1 VSVTLVEFKI
11 FYYDKGWTARATG
24 HGIITEGETIGELV
38 DNIIEATE
46 LYFEGEIGEK
56 EQITV
61 TVTTEPVPDFILELD
76 EGDPEP
82 LSQQFECQFTVDRNA
97 KATGC

>member
-1 VSVTLVEFKI
+1 MFVKFKI
-11 FYYDKGWTARATG
+11 FYYDGGWTARATD
-24 HGIITEGETIGELV
+24 HGIVTQGETLGELV

-46 LYFEGEIGEK
+46 LYFEEEIGSG
-56 EQITV
+56 EQITI

-76 EGDPEP
+76 EIDAEP
-82 LSQQFECQFTVDRNA
+82 PTQQFECQFTVDRNV

>member
-1 VSVTLVEFKI
+1 MLVEFKI
-11 FYYDKGWTARATG
+11 FYYDEGWTARATD
-24 HGIITEGETIGELV
+24 HGIVTQGETIGELV

-46 LYFEGEIGEK
+46 LYFEEEIGSG
-56 EQITV
+56 EQITI

-76 EGDPEP
+76 EIDAEP
-82 LSQQFECQFTVDRNA
+82 LTQQLELTFKVDRNV

>member
-1 VSVTLVEFKI
+1 MFVKFKI
-11 FYYDKGWTARATG
+11 FHYDGGWTARAAD
-24 HGIITEGETIGELV
+24 HGIVTQGETLGELV

-46 LYFEGEIGEK
+46 LYFEEEIGSG
-56 EQITV
+56 EQITI

-76 EGDPEP
+76 GIDAEP
-82 LSQQFECQFTVDRNA
+82 PTQQFECQFTVDRNV

>member
-1 VSVTLVEFKI
+1 MLVEFKI
-11 FYYDKGWTARATG
+11 FYYDGGWTARATD

-46 LYFEGEIGEK
+46 LYFEGEIEER
-56 EQITV
+56 EQITI

-82 LSQQFECQFTVDRNA
+82 LSRQFECQFTVDRNA
-97 KATGC
+97 RASGC

>member
-1 VSVTLVEFKI
+1 MLVKFKI
-11 FYYDKGWTARATG
+11 FYYDRGWTARATD

-46 LYFEGEIGEK
+46 LYFKGDIGQG
-56 EQITV
+56 EQITI

-76 EGDPEP
+76 ETDAEP
-82 LSQQFECQFTVDRNA
+82 LSQQFECQFTVDRNV
-97 KATGC
+97 KATSC

>member
-1 VSVTLVEFKI
+1 MFVKFKI
-11 FYYDKGWTARATG
+11 FYYDGGWTARAAD
-24 HGIITEGETIGELV
+24 HGIVTQGETLGELV

-46 LYFEGEIGEK
+46 LYFEEEIGSG
-56 EQITV
+56 EQITI

-76 EGDPEP
+76 GIDAEP
-82 LSQQFECQFTVDRNA
+82 PTQQFECQFTVDRNV

>member
-1 VSVTLVEFKI
+1 MLVKFKI
-11 FYYDKGWTARATG
+11 FYYDRGWTARAPN
-24 HGIITEGETIGELV
+24 HGIITEGETIGKLV

-46 LYFEGEIGEK
+46 LNFEGKNRQG
-56 EQITV
+56 EQITI

-76 EGDPEP
+76 QTNAEP
-82 LSQQFECQFTVDRNA
+82 LAQHFEGRFTIDRNA

>member
-1 VSVTLVEFKI
+1 MLVRFNI
-11 FYYDKGWTARATG
+11 FYYDEGWTARATD
-24 HGIITEGETIGELV
+24 HGIITQGETIGELL

-46 LYFEGEIGEK
+46 LNFEDQIGQG

-76 EGDPEP
+76 QADAEP
-82 LSQQFECQFTVDRNA
+82 LTQQFECQFKVDRNV
-97 KATGC
+97 KATSS

>member
-1 VSVTLVEFKI
+1 MLVEFKI
-11 FYYDKGWTARATG
+11 FYYDKGWTARATD
-24 HGIITEGETIGELV
+24 HGIVTQGETIGELV

-46 LYFEGEIGEK
+46 LYFEDEIGPG
-56 EQITV
+56 EQITI

-76 EGDPEP
+76 EIDAEP
-82 LSQQFECQFTVDRNA
+82 LTQHLELTFKVDRNV